1 MNSNFLGIVSIIGAC
16 FVCGC
21 DNPDNMR
28 FALHTAA
35 DVTKDLASGKDPT
48 KTALNVAGKILDKV
62 ADDNASPKV
71 DNNTSPNVDNSLV
84 KTASKAKVS
93 SDKIKAENLET
104 GDDKCARYTY
114 DINGQKHFTNECSTK
129 TEPVIA
135 TSVSSSG
142 LEEDKTNVNI
152 ENINI
157 DDLISTYE
165 TNEINANHL
174 LRDHKVIVAGG
185 IVDDIKD
192 PFSSKELPY
201 LIIHG
206 KDVTHG
212 EVVHVIDPK
221 ELPYLIIHGKAKS
234 KVSIE
239 AFFFQVNLSF
249 LYEFNKG
256 EKVVVCGRIAG
267 VENGHII
274 MLNAQII
281 KHANLS
287 PPPKNCSP
295 NFTFDTD
302 GHKHFKP
309 ECFNRQGDSAIR

>member
-206 KDVTHG
+206 K
-212 EVVHVIDPK
+212 
-221 ELPYLIIHGKAKS
+221 AKS

-309 ECFNRQGDSAIR
+309 ECFNDRETARSAEPGF